1 LKEADMSKSKLK
13 KAGLVLALATLAVV
27 LGFADPEPVAAINCG
42 TETVYYSDASFTVV
56 VGVEGRRWPKCGC
69 GFYSFGTTSPYS
81 VTGPRDIC

>member
-1 LKEADMSKSKLK
+1 MSKSKLK

-27 LGFADPEPVAAINCG
+27 LGFADPEPVAAVNCG

-56 VGVEGRRWPKCGC
+56 VGVQGWRWPKCGC